1 MTIDEIKDKVE
12 HLNILKK
19 GDFIWVVKE
28 HPMFHMYRNIC
39 EMDSS
44 QYLGYDSGDANVDY
58 DDSIYVLKATSPT
71 IYAPTKMAFVAK
83 VINGECKDDI
93 AYVFSSDMHEFEL
106 GDFRFGQHIVR
117 PHDYFRSCKYKSQY
131 FYLDALKF
139 ESGIEV
145 SVKDV
150 FFNEQDCVKECR
162 ERNRKYR
169 STREINLIGK
179 TINSLKK
186 QFETFK
192 KSELFI
198 DAKEQIEKDLNE
210 RNGS

>member
-1 MTIDEIKDKVE
+1 MTIDGIKDKVE
-12 HLNILKK
+12 HLNLLKK

-28 HPMFHMYRNIC
+28 HPMFQMYRNIH
-39 EMDSS
+39 EMNSS
-44 QYLGYDSGDANVDY
+44 QYLGYDSGDVDADY
-58 DDSIYVLKATSPT
+58 NDSMYVLKAISPT

-83 VINGECKDDI
+83 VINEECKDDI
-93 AYVFSSDMHEFEL
+93 AYMFSSNMHEFEI
-106 GDFRFGQHIVR
+106 GNFKFGQHIVR
-117 PHDYFRSCKYKSQY
+117 SYNHFRGYKSQY

-150 FFNEQDCVKECR
+150 FFNEQDCIKECR

-192 KSELFI
+192 KSDLFI

-210 RNGS
+210 RKGS

>member
-39 EMDSS
+39 EMDLS
-44 QYLGYDSGDANVDY
+44 QYLGYDSGDVDADY

-93 AYVFSSDMHEFEL
+93 AYVFSSDIHEFEL

-117 PHDYFRSCKYKSQY
+117 PHNFRSYMYKSQY

-150 FFNEQDCVKECR
+150 FFNEQDCFKECR
-162 ERNRKYR
+162 DRNREYR
-169 STREINLIGK
+169 SIREINLIGK

-198 DAKEQIEKDLNE
+198 DAKEQIKKDLNG
-210 RNGS
+210 RNES

>member
-28 HPMFHMYRNIC
+28 HHMFHTYRNIC

-93 AYVFSSDMHEFEL
+93 AYVFNSDMHEFEH

-117 PHDYFRSCKYKSQY
+117 MYGHFRGYKSQY
-131 FYLDALKF
+131 FYLDALQFKC
-139 ESGIEV
+139 GIEV
-145 SVKDV
+145 NMKDV
-150 FFNEQDCVKECR
+150 FFNEQDCVKECC

-192 KSELFI
+192 KSDLFI

-210 RNGS
+210 RKGS